1 MDIKRKIISF
11 FKSRKV
17 NVFLLFIVLASLF
30 SILTKLSQ
38 DYTQSVT
45 FAIEPTNV
53 PEDKI
58 IIKDSIQ
65 NLDITLTTYGFKL
78 IRYYFYK
85 PSVTI
90 DIGKAERKENYFQW
104 ISHKEFSNVV
114 SQFDP
119 NVKIENINPDTLRLR
134 YDTNSVKLVPVILSS
149 NIEFAPGYD
158 LSGNL
163 SLQPDSVKVIG
174 PRVLIDSVRSITT
187 KQLNLKNVKSD
198 ISSPILLDLPNNDQ
212 LKFSNSQVN
221 LNAEVERYT
230 EGTISVPVIVKNIP
244 EDVNLKIYPK
254 SIEVIYY
261 ASLKEFKNIGSN
273 SFIVEC
279 DYKDAKD
286 DNASYLIPKI
296 TQQPSEVK
304 RARLSI
310 TRIEFIISK

>member
-11 FKSRKV
+11 FRSRKV
-17 NVFLLFIVLASLF
+17 TVFLLFIVLATLF

-38 DYTQSVT
+38 DYTQSVAFT
-45 FAIEPTNV
+45 IQPTNV

-90 DIGKAERKENYFQW
+90 DIRKAEMKEDHFQW
-104 ISHKEFSNVV
+104 SSKKEFSNVV

-119 NVKIENINPDTLRLR
+119 NVKIANINPDTLRLR
-134 YDTNSVKLVPVILSS
+134 YDTNAVKLVPVILSS
-149 NIEFAPGYD
+149 NIEFSPGYD

-163 SLQPDSVKVIG
+163 SIQPDSVKVIG
-174 PRVLIDSVRSITT
+174 PRVLIDSVQSIST

-198 ISSPILLDLPNNDQ
+198 ISSPIVLDLPKNDQ
-212 LKFSNSQVN
+212 LKFSNSQVI
-221 LNAEVERYT
+221 LSADVERYT

-244 EDVNLKIYPK
+244 ENVNLKIYPK

-261 ASLKEFKNIGSN
+261 ASLKEFENIRSN
-273 SFIVEC
+273 NFIVEC
-279 DYKDAKD
+279 DYNETNGE
-286 DNASYLIPKI
+286 NASFLIPRI
-296 TQQPSEVK
+296 TQQPSQVK